1 MSVDEL
7 FDMDKLGERLNGM
20 LGGNGFSLKDLVYA
34 LFRGDLSEVFRL
46 LWDSMVGGILSD
58 INLWKDLIVI
68 ILALGLLSVVFLRLQ
83 DLFMSGITS
92 TIGYYMVYLSTAIAL
107 MKIVTYSM
115 EITVDVVQNIV
126 DFIRLLVPTY
136 LFTIGV
142 SAGQLTA
149 VGFYKLILCVIF
161 LAESVMLAILLPA
174 VQIYVI
180 MTILNG
186 LMDHDRLVHLL
197 ELLQR
202 GIRGGLK
209 AMFGIVTGF
218 GALQAMVSPAVDGMK
233 RGVVERMLAAI
244 PGIGDMTDSTVRTLY
259 GSAQILKN
267 SVGTACI
274 VAMLVIAIVP
284 LLKLLIL
291 CTVVKC
297 AGALASTVADKR
309 ITTCTMKIGEG
320 IRLLLQIAATSI
332 GLFVITLAIAAMGT
346 RQVSL

>member
-46 LWDSMVGGILSD
+46 LWDSMVGGLLSD

-92 TIGYYMVYLSTAIAL
+92 TIGYYMVYLSTAIVL

-202 GIRGGLK
+202 
-209 AMFGIVTGF
+209 
-218 GALQAMVSPAVDGMK
+218 
-233 RGVVERMLAAI
+233 
-244 PGIGDMTDSTVRTLY
+244 
-259 GSAQILKN
+259 
-267 SVGTACI
+267 
-274 VAMLVIAIVP
+274 
-284 LLKLLIL
+284 
-291 CTVVKC
+291 
-297 AGALASTVADKR
+297 
-309 ITTCTMKIGEG
+309 
-320 IRLLLQIAATSI
+320 
-332 GLFVITLAIAAMGT
+332 
-346 RQVSL
+346 